1 METQLITTTMT
12 VKSLQ
17 VQKRTMME
25 ALVSFHKE
33 SDNGIAE
40 IISFPV
46 PTTKRGDNDAL
57 QLPLGKTLRGSM
69 LLTLDPDDEHY
80 VLQGFR
86 IYRKNTCK
94 RTTTIHETRHSRV
107 FVSNTRVTVSM
118 SFPLTDDPTRLT
130 ARLQNFAN
138 AIVDESDEIAAM
150 LNQEGS
156 QKVQEAWTSIN
167 QSNSQDNEKE

>member
-1 METQLITTTMT
+1 MN
-12 VKSLQ
+12 VKTLA

-46 PTTKRGDNDAL
+46 PKTKRGDKNAL

-94 RTTTIHETRHSRV
+94 RTATIHETRYSRV
-107 FVSNTRVTVSM
+107 IVSNTRVTVSM

-150 LNQEGS
+150 LNQEGTT
-156 QKVQEAWTSIN
+156 KVQDAWKIIN
-167 QSNSQDNEKE
+167 KPQTEEVPS

>member
-1 METQLITTTMT
+1 MT
-12 VKSLQ
+12 VKTLA
-17 VQKRTMME
+17 VQKRTAME

-40 IISFPV
+40 IISCPV
-46 PTTKRGDNDAL
+46 PKTKRGDKNAL

-94 RTTTIHETRHSRV
+94 RTATIHETRYSRV
-107 FVSNTRVTVSM
+107 IVSNTRVTVSM

-150 LNQEGS
+150 LNLEGTT
-156 QKVQEAWTSIN
+156 KVQDAWKIIN
-167 QSNSQDNEKE
+167 KPQTEEVPS

>member
-1 METQLITTTMT
+1 MT
-12 VKSLQ
+12 VKTLA
-17 VQKRTMME
+17 VQKRTAME

-46 PTTKRGDNDAL
+46 PKTKRGDKNAL

-86 IYRKNTCK
+86 VYRKNTCK
-94 RTTTIHETRHSRV
+94 RTATIHETRYSRV
-107 FVSNTRVTVSM
+107 IVSNTRVTVSM

-150 LNQEGS
+150 LNLEGTT
-156 QKVQEAWTSIN
+156 KVQDAWKIIN
-167 QSNSQDNEKE
+167 KPQTEEVPS

>member
-1 METQLITTTMT
+1 METKLITTTMT
-12 VKSLQ
+12 VKTLA
-17 VQKRTMME
+17 VQKRTAME

-46 PTTKRGDNDAL
+46 PKTKRGDKNAL

-94 RTTTIHETRHSRV
+94 RTATIHETRYSRV
-107 FVSNTRVTVSM
+107 IVSNTRVTVSM

-150 LNQEGS
+150 LNQEGTT
-156 QKVQEAWTSIN
+156 KVQDAWKIIN
-167 QSNSQDNEKE
+167 KPQTEEVPS

>member
-1 METQLITTTMT
+1 MT
-12 VKSLQ
+12 AKTLA

-46 PTTKRGDNDAL
+46 PKTKRGDKNAL

-107 FVSNTRVTVSM
+107 FVSKSRITVSL
-118 SFPLTDDPTRLT
+118 SFPLCDDAERLK
-130 ARLQNFAN
+130 ARLQNF
-138 AIVDESDEIAAM
+138 
-150 LNQEGS
+150 
-156 QKVQEAWTSIN
+156 
-167 QSNSQDNEKE
+167 SNIIID

>member
-12 VKSLQ
+12 AKTLA

-46 PTTKRGDNDAL
+46 PKTKRGDKDAL

-69 LLTLDPDDEHY
+69 LLTLDPDDENY

-86 IYRKNTCK
+86 IYRKQTCK
-94 RTTTIHETRHSRV
+94 RSATIHETRYSRV
-107 FVSNTRVTVSM
+107 FVSNSRVTVSM
-118 SFPLTDDPTRLT
+118 SFPLCDDPERLT

-150 LNQEGS
+150 LNQEGTA
-156 QKVQEAWTSIN
+156 KVQEAWTSIN

>member
-1 METQLITTTMT
+1 
-12 VKSLQ
+12 
-17 VQKRTMME
+17 
-25 ALVSFHKE
+25 
-33 SDNGIAE
+33 
-40 IISFPV
+40 
-46 PTTKRGDNDAL
+46 
-57 QLPLGKTLRGSM
+57 M

-94 RTTTIHETRHSRV
+94 RTATIHETRYSRV
-107 FVSNTRVTVSM
+107 IVSNTRVTVSM

-150 LNQEGS
+150 LNLEGTT
-156 QKVQEAWTSIN
+156 KVQDAWKIIN
-167 QSNSQDNEKE
+167 KPQTEEVPS

>member
-1 METQLITTTMT
+1 MT
-12 VKSLQ
+12 VKTLA
-17 VQKRTMME
+17 VQKRTAME

-46 PTTKRGDNDAL
+46 PKTKRGDKNAL

-69 LLTLDPDDEHY
+69 LLTLDPDDENY

-150 LNQEGS
+150 LNLEGTT
-156 QKVQEAWTSIN
+156 KVQDAWKIIN
-167 QSNSQDNEKE
+167 KPQTEEVPS

>member
-1 METQLITTTMT
+1 MT
-12 VKSLQ
+12 VKTLA

-25 ALVSFHKE
+25 AFVSFHKE

-46 PTTKRGDNDAL
+46 PKTKRGDKDAL
-57 QLPLGKTLRGSM
+57 QLPLGKTIRGSM
-69 LLTLDPDDEHY
+69 LLTLDPDDENY

-86 IYRKNTCK
+86 IYRKNTCM

-138 AIVDESDEIAAM
+138 VIVDESDEIAAM
-150 LNQEGS
+150 LSQEGTA
-156 QKVQEAWTSIN
+156 KVQEAWQTLGNCSLEDA
-167 QSNSQDNEKE
+167 SSKL